1 MYTIILVPVAIS
13 LQLIYVLQN
22 DCSLR
27 SNDMCL
33 MALHKYGV
41 RVKQDARFCD
51 LMRRLGNAAVT
62 VDLLEVKHTSPV
74 QIIRNGQGSTKG
86 ASFILYNSARLESIL
101 RTFEERIERQAY
113 DPAPEINDIDW
124 SLLNEEVRIVRGTLI

>member
-1 MYTIILVPVAIS
+1 MYTIILVHVVIS
-13 LQLIYVLQN
+13 HQLIYVLQN
-22 DCSLR
+22 NCSLR

-51 LMRRLGNAAVT
+51 LMRRLGNAAVI

-124 SLLNEEVRIVRGTLI
+124 SLLNEEVRIVWGTLI

>member
-1 MYTIILVPVAIS
+1 
-13 LQLIYVLQN
+13 
-22 DCSLR
+22 
-27 SNDMCL
+27 MCL

-124 SLLNEEVRIVRGTLI
+124 SLLNEEVRIVWGALI